1 MTAIQAVIIVGGSLL
16 VMTAMIALMA
26 RTNQRERRCMERR
39 REEWIAGGRI
49 RGEEPNFYSGDGYA
63 SSGG

>member
-16 VMTAMIALMA
+16 VMAAMIALMSRA
-26 RTNQRERRCMERR
+26 NQRECRYMQRR
-39 REEWIAGGRI
+39 REQWIAGGRI
-49 RGEEPNFYSGDGYA
+49 PGEEPNFYSGDGYA